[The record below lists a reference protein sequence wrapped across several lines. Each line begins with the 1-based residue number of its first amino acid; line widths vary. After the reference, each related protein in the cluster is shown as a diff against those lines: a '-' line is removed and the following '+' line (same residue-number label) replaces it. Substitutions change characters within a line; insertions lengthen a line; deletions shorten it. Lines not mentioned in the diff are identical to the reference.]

1 MNKALLNIRVRK
13 LHHWFGILIGAQLG
27 LWLISGLFMTL
38 FPIEQVRG
46 DHLKASSEPVS
57 ISSQTDFLPLNTI
70 ILSGYDDA
78 VIGVQL
84 KVVDGQT
91 SWIISTKNGK
101 NLLINAQTGD
111 VLSPLTEDIA
121 KRIANGIYIGKG
133 EIVLAELLDAPP
145 REYGRPGPVWRVDY
159 SKPQAATFYVDATTG
174 DVKAVRTGLWRT
186 FDFMW
191 GLHIMDWSNRE
202 NFNSWWIKMTA
213 SLAVLFFISGLIL
226 VFLKTGLMFR
236 QRRRSGPKAEQQAGI
251 SNVDKVKK

>member
-13 LHHWFGILIGAQLG
+13 LHLWFGIVIGAQLG

-46 DHLKASSEPVS
+46 DHLKASSELVS
-57 ISSQTDFLPLNTI
+57 ISSQTDLLPLKT
-70 ILSGYDDA
+70 ILSGYDDT
-78 VIGVQL
+78 VNGMRL
-84 KVVDGQT
+84 KVVDGQA
-91 SWIISTKNGK
+91 SWIIRTNNEKD
-101 NLLINAQTGD
+101 LLVDARTGEA
-111 VLSPLTEDIA
+111 LSPLSEDIA
-121 KRIANGIYIGKG
+121 RRIANGIYIGKG
-133 EIVLAELLDAPP
+133 EMVSAELVDTPP

-159 SKPQAATFYVDATTG
+159 SKPQGATLYVDATTG

-236 QRRRSGPKAEQQAGI
+236 RRQRSGPKAEQRAGI
-251 SNVDKVKK
+251 SNLDKAKK